1 MSTGIVFLYL
11 GFYNAVYC
19 GVSFFHLHPIT
30 LDLTSVLIIVYW
42 ISIFA
47 WNGIYGAYLAY
58 KNIFKKVDRCPKAC
72 FLTSMIIFL
81 SFIFPMAPL
90 HMVYQ
95 DFYLE
100 KQRRK
105 KNVTFSQLCNEPLT
119 NKTARKKLLNAYK
132 ECKALETQWK
142 KHQKMRASYLYWDL
156 MLENLPQLILLTILA
171 GSKEM
176 KGVVDPPTFL
186 VITLSWTWQ
195 RYSSHLCTIEGPVSL
210 KGKALLFGRIC
221 MEIWFRFVALLH
233 LFSPFYDFTPFGFAY
248 MFSRL
253 NYSPGLKE
261 KYGDVFYFPRKAI
274 EVSDMFY
281 HSYVL
286 ISLAMLLIN
295 FIVDLALFGSKANW
309 RDAFSDAFA
318 SLLFP
323 SGIRDWAKPGDDHQ
337 RTTKSEIFED
347 WENFKYK
354 HRHRVLL
361 HLCENIVL
369 TLPEWI
375 CLALIFVKAVIFP
388 NFLEIWELF
397 KALLLAGFFFVASY
411 MQILT
416 FDEFNCGFHPYAL
429 LLKNSET
436 EPSSESQQDIYP
448 SANHENTFLAT
459 FPGYDIFSYELEN
472 AVPQNIHR
480 ETIVTLS
487 VEDGILSSSQN
498 PIQV

>member
-1 MSTGIVFLYL
+1 
-11 GFYNAVYC
+11 
-19 GVSFFHLHPIT
+19 
-30 LDLTSVLIIVYW
+30 
-42 ISIFA
+42 
-47 WNGIYGAYLAY
+47 
-58 KNIFKKVDRCPKAC
+58 
-72 FLTSMIIFL
+72 
-81 SFIFPMAPL
+81 MAPL
-90 HMVYQ
+90 HMLYQ
-95 DFYLE
+95 DFYLK

-105 KNVTFSQLCNEPLT
+105 KNVVFSQLCNVSVM
-119 NKTARKKLLNAYK
+119 NNTARKKLLNAYK

-176 KGVVDPPTFL
+176 KDVADPPIFL

-195 RYSSHLCTIEGPVSL
+195 RFSGHLCTIEGPVSL

-221 MEIWFRFVALLH
+221 MEIWFRFTALLH
-233 LFSPFYDFTPFGFAY
+233 LLSPFCDFTSFGLAH

-261 KYGDVFYFPRKAI
+261 KYGDVFHFPRKAI
-274 EVSDMFY
+274 EFSDMFY
-281 HSYVL
+281 YSYVL

-295 FIVDLALFGSKANW
+295 FIADLALFGSKANW

-337 RTTKSEIFED
+337 RTTKSEIFKD

-361 HLCENIVL
+361 HFCENIVL

-375 CLALIFVKAVIFP
+375 CLISIFVKAVIFP
-388 NFLEIWELF
+388 NLLEILELIT
-397 KALLLAGFFFVASY
+397 ALLLPGFFFVATY

-416 FDEFNCGFHPYAL
+416 FDGFNRCFHPYAL
-429 LLKNSET
+429 LLENSET
-436 EPSSESQQDIYP
+436 EPSSESQEDI

-459 FPGYDIFSYELEN
+459 FPEYDIFSYELGN

-480 ETIVTLS
+480 ETIVTPS

>member
-1 MSTGIVFLYL
+1 
-11 GFYNAVYC
+11 
-19 GVSFFHLHPIT
+19 
-30 LDLTSVLIIVYW
+30 
-42 ISIFA
+42 
-47 WNGIYGAYLAY
+47 
-58 KNIFKKVDRCPKAC
+58 
-72 FLTSMIIFL
+72 
-81 SFIFPMAPL
+81 MAPL
-90 HMVYQ
+90 HMLYQ
-95 DFYLE
+95 DFYLK

-105 KNVTFSQLCNEPLT
+105 KNVIFSQLCNVSVMD
-119 NKTARKKLLNAYK
+119 KTARKKLLNAYK

-142 KHQKMRASYLYWDL
+142 EHQKMRACYLYWDL
-156 MLENLPQLILLTILA
+156 MLENLPQLLLLTILA

-176 KGVVDPPTFL
+176 KGVVDPPIFL
-186 VITLSWTWQ
+186 VITLSWSWQ
-195 RYSSHLCTIEGPVSL
+195 RFSGHLCTIEGPVSFE
-210 KGKALLFGRIC
+210 GKALLFWRIWT
-221 MEIWFRFVALLH
+221 EILFRFTALLY
-233 LFSPFYDFTPFGFAY
+233 LFSTFHDFTPFGLAL
-248 MFSRL
+248 MLSRL

-261 KYGDVFYFPRKAI
+261 KYGDVLYFPRKAI
-274 EVSDMFY
+274 ELSDMFY
-281 HSYVL
+281 YSYVS

-323 SGIRDWAKPGDDHQ
+323 SGIRDWAKPGENHQ
-337 RTTKSEIFED
+337 RSTKSEIFED

-361 HLCENIVL
+361 HFCENIML

-375 CLALIFVKAVIFP
+375 GLALIFDIFL
-388 NFLEIWELF
+388 NLQEISELII
-397 KALLLAGFFFVASY
+397 ALFLAGFFFVATY
-411 MQILT
+411 MQIFT
-416 FDEFNCGFHPYAL
+416 FDKFNCDFHPYAL

-436 EPSSESQQDIYP
+436 EPSSESQEDIYL

-459 FPGYDIFSYELEN
+459 FPEYDIFSYELEN